1 MSKLDKFKWAL
12 HGDQAAV
19 LLSELIGERVTPDD
33 LGKLCGSGVL
43 PARYLF
49 NYELF
54 KVNPDGETADLNQPP
69 VFTGNEVLLSCNC
82 SLINDVI
89 ALTLADQ
96 SGLYVAVERG
106 EKEPLDFF
114 DPRLDLFNMALFD
127 TADIYRVAEEA
138 NSPGPLASH
147 SFRPASQT
155 VFRIADGEPVILH
168 ADAAREGTGGD
179 APGEP
184 AKAREQTGSLL
195 AIAGLLELLLEN
207 DRPRYTQGRAAEE
220 IEHRHGWYG
229 ASVSNLTKLFAA
241 ANAAAADADKA
252 AQFRQDTLKPRTR

>member
-1 MSKLDKFKWAL
+1 MSKLDKFKWVL
-12 HGDQAAV
+12 HGDRAAV
-19 LLSELIGERVTPDD
+19 LLSELINENVTPDD
-33 LGKLCGSGVL
+33 LSILCSHGVL
-43 PARYLF
+43 PARFQLHHKLY
-49 NYELF
+49 
-54 KVNPDGETADLNQPP
+54 KVNTHEQTADLDQSP
-69 VFTGNEVLLSCNC
+69 VFAGNELLLSCNY
-82 SLINDVI
+82 SIVNGVV
-89 ALTLADQ
+89 AYTLADR
-96 SGLYVAVERG
+96 SGLYVAVEDG
-106 EKEPLDFF
+106 KKEPLDFF
-114 DPRLDLFNMALFD
+114 DPRFERFVMALFD

-168 ADAAREGTGGD
+168 ADAARAGTGGD